1 MTQESASPDQVLV
14 QLLAGRHSCR
24 GFRPDPV
31 PRATVE
37 RILEIAQRTASWCN
51 AQPWEVHVLS
61 PEATT
66 RVREDL
72 VAYARGHAP
81 QPDFDFPAA
90 YEGMYLDRR
99 RECGLQLYAATGVQ
113 RGDKA
118 AYERQWLEN
127 YRLFGAPQ
135 LAIVSSQA
143 PLGTYAAIDC
153 GAYVHNFMLAAWSL
167 GVASIA
173 QAAQAAVAG
182 FWRERLAL
190 PADRKVV
197 CGIAFGYEDP
207 SHPANAF
214 RTSRAELGDA
224 VRWVE

>member
-1 MTQESASPDQVLV
+1 MTQGNTAPADVLA
-14 QLLAGRHSCR
+14 QLLEGRRSCR
-24 GFRPDPV
+24 GFRPEPV

-37 RILEIAQRTASWCN
+37 RILALAQRTASWCN
-51 AQPWEVHVLS
+51 AQPWQVHMLS
-61 PEATT
+61 PQATQ

-72 VAYARGHAP
+72 VAYARAHAP

-90 YEGMYLDRR
+90 YEGVYLERR
-99 RECGLQLYAATGVQ
+99 RECGLQLYSATGVQ

-118 AYERQWLEN
+118 ASERQWLEN

-135 LAIVSSQA
+135 LAIVTSHA

-153 GAYVHNFMLAAWSL
+153 GAYVHDFMLAAWSL

-173 QAAQAAVAG
+173 QAAQAAVAP
-182 FWRERLAL
+182 FWRERLQL
-190 PADRKVV
+190 PEDRKVI

-207 SHPANAF
+207 AHPANAF
-214 RTSRAELGDA
+214 RTSRAEVGEA

>member
-1 MTQESASPDQVLV
+1 MTQENAARDHVLA
-14 QLLAGRHSCR
+14 QLLAERHSCR
-24 GFRPDPV
+24 GFRPEPV

-37 RILEIAQRTASWCN
+37 RILAIAQRTASWCN
-51 AQPWEVHVLS
+51 AQPWQVHVLS
-61 PEATT
+61 PEATG
-66 RVREDL
+66 RVREAL
-72 VAYARGHAP
+72 IAYARAHAP
-81 QPDFDFPAA
+81 QPDFDFPGA
-90 YEGMYLDRR
+90 YEGVYQDRR

-113 RGDKA
+113 RGDKP

-135 LAIVSSQA
+135 LAIVTSHA

-173 QAAQAAVAG
+173 QAAQAAVAP
-182 FWRERLAL
+182 FWREQLAL
-190 PADRKVV
+190 PEDRKVV

-207 SHPANAF
+207 AHPANAF
-214 RTSRAELGDA
+214 RTSRADVAQA
-224 VRWVE
+224 VQWVE